1 VSTVAEDI
9 APGRPTIR
17 LADGTEFGLT
27 MKAETVAALWQIST
41 WGLYSS
47 VRRGDCPVSPIR
59 VGTRV
64 LRWPTIAV
72 LASVGIVATVESG
85 P

>member
-1 VSTVAEDI
+1 MSVVEDI

-27 MKAETVAALWQIST
+27 MKAEEVARIWDLSLWEIYAASKRHD
-41 WGLYSS
+41 L
-47 VRRGDCPVSPIR
+47 PVEAIK
-59 VGTRV
+59 VGSRI
-64 LRWPTIAV
+64 LRWPTLPV
-72 LASVGIVATVESG
+72 LRSVGIETTVESG